1 MTQRPRKFGVGTNR
15 MCPVFVFLAHTHSSI
30 YQKRGAQNFR
40 RGQWYAH
47 SSVSLRTGLPTD
59 FITVSPNI
67 FSTLET
73 SFSTKGAPHLLLNG
87 LSSNLTLRMDQMM
100 KKKKIMNKPPSSQ
113 SLIQP
118 LMQNDPSVPSKL

>member
-1 MTQRPRKFGVGTNR
+1 MTQRPRKFGVGTNW
-15 MCPVFVFLAHTHSSI
+15 MCPVFMFLARVHLSI

-40 RGQWYAH
+40 RGQWYSH
-47 SSVSLRTGLPTD
+47 SSVLLRTGLPTD
-59 FITVSPNI
+59 FITISPNI

-100 KKKKIMNKPPSSQ
+100 KIFKMMRQPP
-113 SLIQP
+113 
-118 LMQNDPSVPSKL
+118 